1 MNVRA
6 RNKKRLAIIGVLLAV
21 ILGAAVIMGG
31 ISFSTGRYIKTASG
45 SSMIVMDN
53 SPVVMINET
62 GNNTPFDDYSTG
74 DSLLI
79 VHGPVAESYPG
90 STPVYHALC
99 LNGGSAAD
107 IPRDILTELQDMDW
121 VIIPE

>member
-1 MNVRA
+1 MNVRT
-6 RNKKRLAIIGVLLAV
+6 RNKKRLAIIGALLTVIVGAV
-21 ILGAAVIMGG
+21 VIMGD

-45 SSMIVMDN
+45 SSMIVLDS

-62 GNNTPFDDYSTG
+62 GNSTPFDDYSTG

-79 VHGPVAESYPG
+79 IHGPVAESYPG

-107 IPRDILTELQDMDW
+107 IPRDIMAELRDMDW
-121 VIIPE
+121 VIIQD